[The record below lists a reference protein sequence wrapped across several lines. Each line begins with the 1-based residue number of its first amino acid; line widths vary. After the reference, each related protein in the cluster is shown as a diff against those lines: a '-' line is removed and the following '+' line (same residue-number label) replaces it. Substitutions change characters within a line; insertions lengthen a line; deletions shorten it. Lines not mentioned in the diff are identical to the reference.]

1 MTRTILASLLVLTTC
16 VGCANKKDK
25 ISPVVYT
32 DAQFPA
38 MPQDLRR
45 VRPMAGAMLREGQQ
59 PLAAL
64 RMCVAEDRLKSVQH
78 KRLVAWF
85 DANRAVR

>member
-1 MTRTILASLLVLTTC
+1 
-16 VGCANKKDK
+16 
-25 ISPVVYT
+25 
-32 DAQFPA
+32 

-45 VRPMAGAMLREGQQ
+45 VRPMAGTMLREGQQ

-78 KRLVAWF
+78 KRLIAWF
-85 DANRAVR
+85 DANRAVRH